1 MSKAG
6 ELRACV
12 VDKMKKCS
20 TAVYLA
26 CEEPVAKDIS
36 RILVNGV
43 TEITALQERI
53 EKLEWA
59 VKYLDSVLLPH
70 QVSDTRRSKIK
81 ALLNKGE

>member
-1 MSKAG
+1 MEEIKVCEICRSVYCG
-6 ELRACV
+6 E
-12 VDKMKKCS
+12 KC
-20 TAVYLA
+20 TDPN
-26 CEEPVAKDIS
+26 CEI
-36 RILVNGV
+36 I
-43 TEITALQERI
+43 ALQERI